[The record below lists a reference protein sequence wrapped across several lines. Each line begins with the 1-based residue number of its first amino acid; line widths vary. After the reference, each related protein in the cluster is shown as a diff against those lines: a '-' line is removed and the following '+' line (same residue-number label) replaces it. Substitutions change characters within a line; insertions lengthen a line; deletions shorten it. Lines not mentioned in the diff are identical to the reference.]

1 MVVWRRAIIEDVIA
15 RGGKWVCV
23 ITWGNLTMPKGAK
36 VKLLAG
42 TEEILLETLGRFGF
56 YFPQGVPS
64 PDPEEVDNG

>member
-1 MVVWRRAIIEDVIA
+1 MEVAGKWAFR
-15 RGGKWVCV
+15 RGGDASH
-23 ITWGNLTMPKGAK
+23 IWGFSDGFNSGRGTVLK
-36 VKLLAG
+36 VKLRAG